1 MFVLISLVDLG
12 RERLGGGGGLLIT
25 KLIHDIA
32 SENVPG
38 EGVNKIICI
47 TLLCYIKMIG
57 LTSITGFS
65 FCHGR

>member
-1 MFVLISLVDLG
+1 MFVLILLVDLG
-12 RERLGGGGGLLIT
+12 RERWGGGGLVIT

-38 EGVNKIICI
+38 EDVNEIICI